1 MEATVIDYEEAKFA
15 HEYKSVASDGYL
27 GAIETTGSKYAE
39 KRLYGTDL
47 SKAIRDD
54 LRKHLAVTKKSNVNV
69 RIETGPMHQHVD
81 VTIKLERDKFAKN
94 WKDAFVDFMASDRRM
109 PVWIRQSD
117 EEGNNLGDVFNEE
130 YYGMTGKEQEIVR
143 ERLFNHLSKCMEF
156 GADVEVHHLEP
167 CFLKDEAR
175 KIIEDTNTVLDAYNH
190 DGSNSQVDY
199 FDRHFY
205 QTVYIRWI

>member
-94 WKDAFVDFMASDRRM
+94 WKDALADFMASDRRM

-143 ERLFNHLSKCMEF
+143 ERRPMGDGINLEKLFICDDGFYNLPEDVAEMEI
-156 GADVEVHHLEP
+156 AYIYSEP
-167 CFLKDEAR
+167 WGNGDAAI
-175 KIIEDTNTVLDAYNH
+175 IIEVEQE
-190 DGSNSQVDY
+190 G
-199 FDRHFY
+199 
-205 QTVYIRWI
+205 